1 MKRLKHRKI
10 WAAALSLSLL
20 AVSCGGGGG
29 SSASS
34 SQSQSVSSQAE
45 ETPLDGGALLDEIYQ
60 DLELMGILELDE
72 TVMADLLNIP
82 EEYYDQFWGRY
93 SMARFNIGEVFII
106 QPSDLEGAGQFIQE
120 RLEEYRQ
127 SRMDTFEN
135 YNVAGDYEKARDAL
149 LYQRGG
155 YVILLM
161 LEDNSAAQALIEE
174 RIPE

>member
-72 TVMADLLNIP
+72 TVMAD
-82 EEYYDQFWGRY
+82 
-93 SMARFNIGEVFII
+93 
-106 QPSDLEGAGQFIQE
+106 
-120 RLEEYRQ
+120 
-127 SRMDTFEN
+127 
-135 YNVAGDYEKARDAL
+135 
-149 LYQRGG
+149 
-155 YVILLM
+155 
-161 LEDNSAAQALIEE
+161 
-174 RIPE
+174 